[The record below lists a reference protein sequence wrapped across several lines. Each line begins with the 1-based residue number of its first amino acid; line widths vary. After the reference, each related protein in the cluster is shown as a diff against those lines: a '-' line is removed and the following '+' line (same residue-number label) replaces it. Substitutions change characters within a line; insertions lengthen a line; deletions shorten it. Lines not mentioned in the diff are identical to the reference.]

1 MATPPF
7 YLTNAHPSAPH
18 SRGQTQ
24 DWHWRVTAW
33 VMAISSG
40 DALESRSDEEPSE
53 SLPWNIIALMRPV
66 QQQGLWPR
74 FSLFFKNLDGFPLWC
89 FWCYARVPS
98 CCFIYDTIYL
108 LLCGEAAYGCS
119 WQRHASPPSYSW
131 VIFLISLPA
140 IENLRWMLVIW
151 SFRGDDFQLNSSMHC
166 CVSVSRMMSS
176 LDRCVECFITFLGL
190 VILT

>member
-24 DWHWRVTAW
+24 DWHWRVAAW

-74 FSLFFKNLDGFPLWC
+74 FRFFFKKILMVFPSEVFDVMHVFPLAALFMTQYISYFAVRQRMAAPGNVMWVHHLIPELFSWYRCLPLRIWDGCWSSGLFEEMISNWTQVCIAAWAFQEWC
-89 FWCYARVPS
+89 HHWTDV
-98 CCFIYDTIYL
+98 
-108 LLCGEAAYGCS
+108 
-119 WQRHASPPSYSW
+119 W
-131 VIFLISLPA
+131 
-140 IENLRWMLVIW
+140 N
-151 SFRGDDFQLNSSMHC
+151 
-166 CVSVSRMMSS
+166 VS
-176 LDRCVECFITFLGL
+176 
-190 VILT
+190 